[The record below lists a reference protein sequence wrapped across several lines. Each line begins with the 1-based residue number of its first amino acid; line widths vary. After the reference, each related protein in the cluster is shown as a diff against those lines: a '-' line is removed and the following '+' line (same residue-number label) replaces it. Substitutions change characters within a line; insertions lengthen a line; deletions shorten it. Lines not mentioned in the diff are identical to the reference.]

1 MDQTEFKETHLE
13 SELKNY
19 IQHLIHND
27 PGNMLLISSRH
38 DYTVDELKT
47 LDIDHLTEILYDS
60 IDDLIE

>member
-19 IQHLIHND
+19 IQYLIHND
-27 PGNMLLISSRH
+27 PGNMLLISLRH

-47 LDIDHLTEILYDS
+47 LDIDYLTEILYDS